1 MENNIL
7 GDITNVKHSSKSLPE
22 QVADKISHLIIEHR
36 LQNGDKLPNEF
47 ELAEKLN
54 VSRGSVREAV
64 KILVARNVLVL
75 RRGKGTYIADNT
87 GLIDDPFGFAYIED
101 QSRLAQELMEI
112 RQQLEPWI
120 AEEAAKKSN

>member
-47 ELAEKLN
+47 ELAEKFYFPSLRMAGTIQCVVCCFFQSKQQSYRN
-54 VSRGSVREAV
+54 MFWYKDSTHPKHQVCYDC
-64 KILVARNVLVL
+64 KLFFQILHKL
-75 RRGKGTYIADNT
+75 
-87 GLIDDPFGFAYIED
+87 
-101 QSRLAQELMEI
+101 
-112 RQQLEPWI
+112 
-120 AEEAAKKSN
+120 SNYAGR